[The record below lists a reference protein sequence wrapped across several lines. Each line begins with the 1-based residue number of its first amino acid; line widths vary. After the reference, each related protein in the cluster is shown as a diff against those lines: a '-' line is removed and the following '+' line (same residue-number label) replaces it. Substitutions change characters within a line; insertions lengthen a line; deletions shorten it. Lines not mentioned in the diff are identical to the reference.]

1 MWHRKKHCW
10 QQASRMF
17 GWSKIMQVVKAG
29 VAWGL
34 FAEILSQ
41 CTGCITRNDYCGIL
55 LGPWLDPHG
64 FDSQWQKPFVLS
76 ESFQPWPFCKPCTP
90 NESHWIFAISLWLT
104 HIYHNIKIYMHIIAY
119 IYIYAV
125 YTIAVA
131 VTLQFPGI
139 THELH
144 EVPKEHP
151 AFVQSPSCSFPWG
164 KPGFKHF

>member
-76 ESFQPWPFCKPCTP
+76 ESFEPWPFCKPCTP

-119 IYIYAV
+119 IYICCIYNSCSCNITVSWNNSRTSRGPEGASGLCS
-125 YTIAVA
+125 VA
-131 VTLQFPGI
+131 KLQFPM
-139 THELH
+139 
-144 EVPKEHP
+144 
-151 AFVQSPSCSFPWG
+151 G
-164 KPGFKHF
+164 KTRF